1 VQLLQNLDSDLFDNS
16 NAADMYNTTF
26 DGFYFDDFKVI
37 KQISEPPVAICKN
50 ATLAL
55 GAGGTLTVL
64 PADVNNSTD
73 DIGITT
79 LSVSPN
85 TFNCTQNTT
94 QNVTLTV
101 TDADGQTSTCVATVT
116 ITDHPLL
123 ELYQLTN
130 QFVQVLN
137 S

>member
-1 VQLLQNLDSDLFDNS
+1 MVSILMILKLSNKFLNHQLQFVKS
-16 NAADMYNTTF
+16 T
-26 DGFYFDDFKVI
+26 
-37 KQISEPPVAICKN
+37 
-50 ATLAL
+50 TLAL

-94 QNVTLTV
+94 QNVTRVMMLMDKLV
-101 TDADGQTSTCVATVT
+101 LV
-116 ITDHPLL
+116 LL
-123 ELYQLTN
+123 QYAIIRCWN
-130 QFVQVLN
+130 CI